1 MRYNWQVRNV
11 YVFRLYSCG
20 VLMFCVNV
28 VESTLLQHRWIQTV
42 VRNFPFTSDILKLA
56 FYLFWVNLVV
66 CFKIALNSLAS
77 VGHHCSFFSYII
89 TNLFATNICNQYYII
104 VAHSSAPW
112 SFRWSSLLEPRVFA
126 RLKFRL
132 QFCILSSA
140 DLRRCGLKALFPGWS
155 SAGLQECAFRFQIS
169 AFFANWPHPSSN
181 PST

>member
-28 VESTLLQHRWIQTV
+28 VKSTLLQHRWIQTV
-42 VRNFPFTSDILKLA
+42 VRNFHFTSDILKLA

-77 VGHHCSFFSYII
+77 VGHHCSFFHTLLWIYLQPIS
-89 TNLFATNICNQYYII
+89 ATSII

-140 DLRRCGLKALFPGWS
+140 DSHRCALNALFPRWS
-155 SAGLQECAFRFQIS
+155 SAGLQECAFRSQIS